1 MDMMISSTL
10 GRVTVFAALLVGSA
24 LMASEG
30 ARAGSA
36 VASGTEVRIGTFYH
50 GYQGREAGTADIA
63 IDALLPAF
71 DLGKSP
77 LTSWFSLHPQIGAD
91 LNTQGKTSAAFA
103 GFAGVV
109 ELPGNML
116 IEGDLGGSIN
126 NGKTT
131 SPDDTGRAELGCTA
145 LFREALGIGFRFS
158 KQTSVMAVAEHMSN
172 ANLCAPNN
180 GITNFGLR
188 FGYNF

>member
-1 MDMMISSTL
+1 MMVSSNF
-10 GRVTVFAALLVGSA
+10 GRVALFAASVAVSA
-24 LMASEG
+24 FVSSEG
-30 ARAGSA
+30 AWAGSA
-36 VASGTEVRIGTFYH
+36 DASGTEVRIGTFYH
-50 GYQGREAGTADIA
+50 GYQGREAGTADVA

-77 LTSWFSLHPQIGAD
+77 LTERFSLHPQIGVD
-91 LNTQGKTSAAFA
+91 LNLQGKTSAAFA

-109 ELPGNML
+109 ELPGNL
-116 IEGDLGGSIN
+116 LVEGDLGGSIN

-131 SPDDTGRAELGCTA
+131 SPDDTGRAELGCTT

-158 KQTSVMAVAEHMSN
+158 KQASVMAVAEHMSN
-172 ANLCAPNN
+172 ANLCTPKN

>member
-1 MDMMISSTL
+1 MMMWSNF
-10 GRVTVFAALLVGSA
+10 GRVTVFAAGLAVSA
-24 LMASEG
+24 LVASEG
-30 ARAGSA
+30 AWAGS
-36 VASGTEVRIGTFYH
+36 VQPSGTEVRIGTFYH

-77 LTSWFSLHPQIGAD
+77 LTERFSLHPQIGAD
-91 LNTQGKTSAAFA
+91 LNLQGKTSAVFA

-109 ELPGNML
+109 ELPGNL
-116 IEGDLGGSIN
+116 VIEGDLGGSIN

-131 SPDDTGRAELGCTA
+131 SPDDTGRAELGCTT

-158 KQTSVMAVAEHMSN
+158 KQASVMAVAEHMSN
-172 ANLCAPNN
+172 ANLCTPNN